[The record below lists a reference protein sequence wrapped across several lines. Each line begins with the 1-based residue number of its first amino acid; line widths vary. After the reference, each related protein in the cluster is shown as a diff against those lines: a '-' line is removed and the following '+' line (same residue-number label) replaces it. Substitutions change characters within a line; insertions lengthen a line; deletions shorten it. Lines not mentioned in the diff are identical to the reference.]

1 MLDSDFEFYVDI
13 LLRRTTNDNSLNP
26 RLNDIQDQLWK
37 LLERTVIPVMNVIE
51 KKLQFYS
58 IMSCISLK

>member
-51 KKLQFYS
+51 KDYNF
-58 IMSCISLK
+58 MDTATF

>member
-51 KKLQFYS
+51 KEL
-58 IMSCISLK
+58 